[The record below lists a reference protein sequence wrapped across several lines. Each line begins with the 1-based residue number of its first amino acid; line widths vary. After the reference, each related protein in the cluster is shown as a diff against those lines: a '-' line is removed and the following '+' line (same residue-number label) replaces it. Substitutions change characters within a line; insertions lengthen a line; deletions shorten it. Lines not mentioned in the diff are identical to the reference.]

1 MVHSIAPV
9 FENLNASNW
18 YKAFLSACCA
28 WVVSRSLQQCSVSCV
43 TCISTVMPAKLLLIH
58 YFFFFFESVFLFY
71 LIYVSLCW
79 VFITARGS
87 SLLHGLFSLLC
98 SDWGLLSG
106 CNVRASHCGLL
117 LLWSTGVIVPQH
129 VGSSR
134 TGDGTHVSCIGRR
147 ILHH

>member
-1 MVHSIAPV
+1 MIHSIAPV

-28 WVVSRSLQQCSVSCV
+28 WVGSRSLQWCSVSCV

-58 YFFFFFESVFLFY
+58 YFFFFESVFLFY

-79 VFITARGS
+79 VFIAARA
-87 SLLHGLFSLLC
+87 FSLLC
-98 SDWGLLSG
+98 NDWGLLSG

-117 LLWSTGVIVPQH
+117 LLWCTGVIVLRH

-134 TGDGTHVSCIGRR
+134 TRDGAHVSCIGRR